1 VLQTVPMLSRRTLLI
16 ASATAAIAAACGS
29 ETKLAGR
36 EPVDPDG
43 SAPFKPSG
51 AKNPPKEKVPTKLAM
66 VGDSITLGSQ
76 PALELVLAD
85 IGFTDV
91 TINAETS
98 RRIVVGGR
106 KPMPGLDVVTFAAA
120 SDPPDLW
127 VIELGTNDAGL
138 YSTDEEYLG
147 LVDAIL
153 AEIPDNDPLVWMST
167 YREDHLDGCVQF
179 NAVLAKRLDER
190 GNATVGGWY
199 EQCLDTDGSILQ
211 SDGVHPDEIGRL
223 IFADTVRQAIAA
235 RLG

>member
-1 VLQTVPMLSRRTLLI
+1 MLSRRHALL
-16 ASATAAIAAACGS
+16 AGAAAVLAACGS

-51 AKNPPKEKVPTKLAM
+51 AKNPPKEQVPTKLAM

-76 PALELVLAD
+76 AALEIVLAD

-91 TINAETS
+91 AINAETS
-98 RRIVVGGR
+98 RRIEVGGT
-106 KPMPGLDVVTFAAA
+106 KPMPGLDVVTFIAA

-138 YSTDEEYLG
+138 YSTDEEYGG
-147 LVDAIL
+147 LIDAIL
-153 AEIPDNDPLVWMST
+153 AVIPDDDPLVWMST

-179 NAVLAKRLDER
+179 NGVLAARLRDR
-190 GNATVGGWY
+190 GNATVGRWY
-199 EQCLDTDGSILQ
+199 EQCADTDGEILQ
-211 SDGVHPDEIGRL
+211 GDGVHPDDTGRL
-223 IFADTVRQAIAA
+223 VFADTVRQAIAA

>member
-1 VLQTVPMLSRRTLLI
+1 MLSRRTLLL
-16 ASATAAIAAACGS
+16 AGATAAIVAACGS

-66 VGDSITLGSQ
+66 VGDSITLGSR

-98 RRIVVGGR
+98 RRIVVGSK
-106 KPMPGLDVVTFAAA
+106 KPIPGLDVVTFVDA

-138 YSTDEEYLG
+138 YSTDDEYRG

-153 AEIPDNDPLVWMST
+153 AEIPDDDPLVWMST

-179 NAVLAKRLDER
+179 NAVLSKRLDER
-190 GNATVGGWY
+190 GNATVGDWY
-199 EQCLDTDGSILQ
+199 DQCLDTDGSILQ
-211 SDGVHPDEIGRL
+211 GDGVHPDETGQL